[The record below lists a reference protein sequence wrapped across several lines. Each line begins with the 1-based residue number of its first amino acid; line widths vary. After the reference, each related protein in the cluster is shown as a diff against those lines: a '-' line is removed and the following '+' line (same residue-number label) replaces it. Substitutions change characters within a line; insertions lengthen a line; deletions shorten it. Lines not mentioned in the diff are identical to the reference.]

1 MNTIAIIE
9 DNQTVREEI
18 SSYLQRQGF
27 HTIIPEDFSNIPSVL
42 EESVADLLLLD
53 INLGHFDGYALCR
66 EIRRKS
72 QIPIIFVTGR
82 SSDLDE
88 LKGITLGG
96 DDYIRKPYNLPVLLA
111 RICRLLSRSSQ
122 VQESLEF
129 SGVVLNLVLGQIRH
143 GDSIL
148 DLSKNEIKILYY
160 LFLNQDC
167 PVPRDDLIEFLWESK
182 LYVDENILNVN
193 LSRLRKRLA
202 GIGLTNFIRTIPG
215 TGYQLKVEE

>member
-88 LKGITLGG
+88 LKG
-96 DDYIRKPYNLPVLLA
+96 LPWEA
-111 RICRLLSRSSQ
+111 MTISENPIICLYCWRVYAVCCREAVRYRRLWSSPGLS
-122 VQESLEF
+122 
-129 SGVVLNLVLGQIRH
+129 
-143 GDSIL
+143 
-148 DLSKNEIKILYY
+148 
-160 LFLNQDC
+160 
-167 PVPRDDLIEFLWESK
+167 
-182 LYVDENILNVN
+182 
-193 LSRLRKRLA
+193 
-202 GIGLTNFIRTIPG
+202 
-215 TGYQLKVEE
+215 